1 MKMFCATIF
10 KNYHVRKTNQQRKSI
25 PQFKMCY
32 YIWVWQIFSLLH
44 NTHTHT
50 PCNLFYLSLSLFKR
64 KKERIDF
71 TTQTIV
77 HIQGFF
83 IPLSPLW
90 FPKNF
95 SSYPSTW
102 FSIKWHTSHQ
112 LISVRISRFLAT
124 SFIQWCFLQILRHS
138 SPVQMWQVTTIP
150 ILLHS

>member
-1 MKMFCATIF
+1 
-10 KNYHVRKTNQQRKSI
+10 
-25 PQFKMCY
+25 MCGK
-32 YIWVWQIFSLLH
+32 QINRGKASH
-44 NTHTHT
+44 NLKCVITSESDRSSVSYTTHTHT
-50 PCNLFYLSLSLFKR
+50 PLVICFTYPCPFLKER